1 MKGLEGANI
10 FKFIQHTNNY
20 MRSFFKSF
28 FAALL
33 ALFVFSLLSVFI
45 VIGLIAGA
53 SSSEKPSIGAKGV
66 LLLDLTKTYKEQSIE
81 NPFAMLTNSEETEM
95 PSLYDVIRLI
105 HYAKNDTAIKGIYIQ
120 CSNNPNGYAAS
131 EELRKAVV
139 DFKQSKKFVVAY
151 AETITQK
158 GYYIGSAADKVYCHP
173 QGGLEW
179 SGFSSNM
186 LYLKGLLDKLEIKP
200 QIFYAGKFKSATE
213 PLRETQMTEA
223 NRLQTSVWLGDL
235 YNRFL
240 YDVASSR
247 NLDTA
252 VIRQLAVNGSI
263 QTAKD
268 ALNNHLVDG
277 LKYDDELKSELL
289 HRLVKEENTSINF
302 VDLNEYV
309 KAADFKQDGDERIAV
324 VYASGDIVSGKGDNE
339 SVGSDAF
346 RTVLRQ
352 IRLDK
357 EIKAVVFRVNSPGGS
372 SLASDVIWR
381 EISLLRKVKP
391 VVVSMG
397 DVAASGGYYIS
408 CNADTVFADANTIT
422 GSIGVFSIVPDFQ
435 TFFKNKLGITFDA
448 VKTAP
453 YADLGN
459 TSRALTEPEKR
470 FMQNGVDT
478 VYHTFKSRVAEGRK
492 KDIVYID
499 SIAQGRVW
507 TGSRAISV
515 GLVDRI
521 GTMQE
526 AINCAVG
533 MAKLKSYRIK
543 EFPQKK
549 NIFEQLL
556 ANYKKSVKVNLIKEE
571 IGDKDYQLLQQVKS
585 VKNMIG
591 EPQSRLP
598 FIMGLK

>member
-1 MKGLEGANI
+1 
-10 FKFIQHTNNY
+10 

-28 FAALL
+28 FAALF
-33 ALFVFSLLSVFI
+33 ALFVFSLLGVFI

-53 SSSEKPSIGAKGV
+53 SSSDKPTIGAKGV

-81 NPFAMLTNSEETEM
+81 NPFAMFTNGEESEM
-95 PSLYDVIRLI
+95 PSLYDVIRMI
-105 HYAKNDTAIKGIYIQ
+105 HHAKNDSAIKGIYIQ

-131 EELRKAVV
+131 EELRKAVI
-139 DFKQSKKFVVAY
+139 DFKQSRKFVVAY
-151 AETITQK
+151 GETITQK

-186 LYLKGLLDKLEIKP
+186 LYLKGLLDKLEIQP

-240 YDVASSR
+240 YDVAETR
-247 NLDTA
+247 KLDTA
-252 VIRQLAVNGSI
+252 GIRQLAVSGAI
-263 QTAKD
+263 QTAQD
-268 ALNNHLVDG
+268 AVKNHLVDG
-277 LKYDDELKSELL
+277 LKYDDELKAELL
-289 HRLVKEENTSINF
+289 HRLVKEDNSSINF
-302 VDLNEYV
+302 VDLSDYV
-309 KAADFKQDGDERIAV
+309 KAADFKQDGNEKIAV

-346 RTVLRQ
+346 RSLLRQ

-381 EISLLRKVKP
+381 EISLLKKVKP

-397 DVAASGGYYIS
+397 DVAASGGYYIA
-408 CNADTVFADANTIT
+408 CNADSVFADANTIT
-422 GSIGVFSIVPDFQ
+422 GSIGVFSILPNFQ
-435 TFFKNKLGITFDA
+435 SFFKNKLGISFDG
-448 VKTAP
+448 VKTGP

-459 TSRALTEPEKR
+459 STRPLTEAEKR
-470 FMQNGVDT
+470 FMQSGVDT
-478 VYHTFKSRVAEGRK
+478 IYHTFKSRVADGRK

-521 GTMQE
+521 GTMQD
-526 AINCAVG
+526 AVNCVVG

-543 EFPQKK
+543 EYPQKK
-549 NIFEQLL
+549 NILEQILE
-556 ANYKKSVKVNLIKEE
+556 NYKKTVKVNLIKEE
-571 IGDKDYQLLQQVKS
+571 IGVKEYGLLQQVKQ

-598 FIMGLK
+598 FMMELK

>member
-1 MKGLEGANI
+1 
-10 FKFIQHTNNY
+10 
-20 MRSFFKSF
+20 MRSFLKSF

-33 ALFVFSLLSVFI
+33 ALFVFCLLSVFI
-45 VIGLIAGA
+45 VIGLIASA
-53 SSSEKPSIGAKGV
+53 SSSDKPNIGSKGV

-81 NPFAMLTNSEETEM
+81 NPFAMLTNSEESEM
-95 PSLYDVIRLI
+95 PSLYDVIRMI
-105 HYAKNDTAIKGIYIQ
+105 HYAKNDSAIKGIYIQ

-131 EELRKAVV
+131 EELRKAVI
-139 DFKQSKKFVVAY
+139 DFKLSKKFVVAY
-151 AETITQK
+151 GETITQK

-179 SGFSSNM
+179 SGFSNNM
-186 LYLKGLLDKLEIKP
+186 LYLKGMLDRLEIQP

-240 YDVASSR
+240 YDVAETR
-247 NLDTA
+247 KLDTA
-252 VIRQLAVNGSI
+252 VIRQLAVSGSI
-263 QTAKD
+263 QNAQN

-277 LKYDDELKSELL
+277 LKYDDELKAELT
-289 HRLVKEENTSINF
+289 HRLVKAENTTINF
-302 VDLNEYV
+302 VDLNDYV
-309 KAADFKQDGDERIAV
+309 KAADFKQNGDEKIAV

-357 EIKAVVFRVNSPGGS
+357 DIKAVVFRVNSPGGS

-397 DVAASGGYYIS
+397 DVAASGGYYIA
-408 CNADTVFADANTIT
+408 CNADSVFADANTIT
-422 GSIGVFSIVPDFQ
+422 GSIGVFSILPNFQ
-435 TFFKNKLGITFDA
+435 SFFKNKLGISFDG
-448 VKTAP
+448 VKTGP

-459 TSRALTEPEKR
+459 STRPLTETEKR
-470 FMQNGVDT
+470 FMQNAVDT
-478 VYHTFKSRVAEGRK
+478 TYHTFKSRVAVGRK
-492 KDIVYID
+492 KDLMYID

-521 GTMQE
+521 GTMQD
-526 AINCAVG
+526 AVNCAVG

-543 EFPQKK
+543 EYPQKK
-549 NIFEQLL
+549 NFLEQILE
-556 ANYKKSVKVNLIKEE
+556 NYKKTVKVNLIKEE
-571 IGDKDYQLLQQVKS
+571 IGSKEYNMLQQLKQ
-585 VKNMIG
+585 VKNMFG

-598 FIMGLK
+598 FMMDLK